1 MTRSSYARLL
11 FPISKKILREPC
23 IKWNFTTPSEDLNL
37 LRQKCLSVLGV
48 SPREY
53 GFRMTLSTCETEIS
67 ARSYT

>member
-48 SPREY
+48 SLQ
-53 GFRMTLSTCETEIS
+53 GNMDSV
-67 ARSYT
+67 